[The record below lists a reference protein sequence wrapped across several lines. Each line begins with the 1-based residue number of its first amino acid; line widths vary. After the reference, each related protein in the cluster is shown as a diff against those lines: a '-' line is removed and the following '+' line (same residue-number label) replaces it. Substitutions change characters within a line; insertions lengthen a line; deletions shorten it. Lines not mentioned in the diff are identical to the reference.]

1 MSCQQEAETLIIRE
15 NVIVLGK
22 TSSGVGSSLSFPR
35 KSADSQTGP
44 TISKVA
50 TSAPGEGGE
59 TSSICCDMSNG
70 STESNKIKVLKQF
83 MCVAFFIYAVNI
95 SMVTKAIRCP

>member
-1 MSCQQEAETLIIRE
+1 M
-15 NVIVLGK
+15 

-59 TSSICCDMSNG
+59 TSSICCEMSNG
-70 STESNKIKVLKQF
+70 SKDCNKVQALKFLCMSFLF
-83 MCVAFFIYAVNI
+83 MQLDFVC
-95 SMVTKAIRCP
+95 T

>member
-1 MSCQQEAETLIIRE
+1 M
-15 NVIVLGK
+15 VLKK

-59 TSSICCDMSNG
+59 TSSICCEMSNG
-70 STESNKIKVLKQF
+70 STECNKIQALKPLLCMSSLF
-83 MCVAFFIYAVNI
+83 MQL
-95 SMVTKAIRCP
+95 T